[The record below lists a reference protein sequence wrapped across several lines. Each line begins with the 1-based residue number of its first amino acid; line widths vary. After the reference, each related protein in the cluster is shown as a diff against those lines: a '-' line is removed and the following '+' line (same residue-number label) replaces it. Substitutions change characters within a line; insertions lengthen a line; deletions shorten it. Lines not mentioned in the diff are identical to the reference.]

1 MTSFSRTA
9 SRLAIVAAL
18 ATFGAAARGADLPS
32 VITIGGPAEGSS
44 GYLIATG
51 YSTAITK
58 YTSIKKVIIQPF
70 AGAEAWPSRMQTGE
84 VNFGQHCGFKQ
95 VMEAYTGTG
104 VFKSMGRLKNVRNVA
119 TAYGIPYSFHAV
131 DPAIKQIADLKGR
144 TVFVQPSHTDL
155 YNATKTIL
163 QTAGLTLGKD
173 VKAIPFRSPTE
184 PIQGLLTGRGDA
196 MVYAAIPGLT
206 EVQQGKGLHT
216 LPITDEMFHKVDAVD
231 PIWGQ
236 TVIKAGTGPTKPAVD
251 TPVLELECGMAAGA
265 QTSADTVYAVMKAL
279 YDHHD
284 EWASVHP
291 QAKQWT
297 LQRATQINV
306 APYHEGAVRFY
317 KEKGIWT
324 AALEAQQ
331 KKLLAE

>member
-1 MTSFSRTA
+1 M
-9 SRLAIVAAL
+9 
-18 ATFGAAARGADLPS
+18 
-32 VITIGGPAEGSS
+32 
-44 GYLIATG
+44 ATG
-51 YSTAITK
+51 YSAVITK
-58 YTSIKKVIIQPF
+58 YTKIRKVIIQPF
-70 AGAEAWPSRMQTGE
+70 AGAEAWPSRMQSGE

-104 VFKSMGRLKNVRNVA
+104 VFKPMGRLKNVRNVA

-131 DPAIKQIADLKGR
+131 DPKIKQIADLKGR

-155 YNATKTIL
+155 YTATRTIL

-184 PIQGLLTGRGDA
+184 ATQGLLTGRGDA
-196 MVYAAIPGLT
+196 MVYATIPGLT

-216 LPITDEMFHKVDAVD
+216 LPITDAMFQKVSAVD

-236 TVIKAGTGPTKPAVD
+236 TVIKAGTGPTKPAAD
-251 TPVLELECGMAAGA
+251 TPVLELECGLAAGA
-265 QTSADTVYAVMKAL
+265 QTSADTVYAVMQAL

-291 QAKQWT
+291 LAKQWT
-297 LQRATQINV
+297 LKKATQINV

-317 KEKGIWT
+317 KEKGVWT
-324 AALEAQQ
+324 AALEAKQ

>member
-1 MTSFSRTA
+1 MSRFSGTTSLIA
-9 SRLAIVAAL
+9 LAIAFAVG
-18 ATFGAAARGADLPS
+18 GAARAADVPS
-32 VITIGGPAEGSS
+32 VITIGGPSEGSS
-44 GYLIATG
+44 GYLMATG
-51 YSTAITK
+51 YSAVITK
-58 YTSIKKVIIQPF
+58 YTGIKKVIIQPF

-104 VFKSMGRLKNVRNVA
+104 VFKPMGRLKNVRNMA

-131 DPAIKQIADLKGR
+131 GDGIKQIADLKGR

-155 YNATKTIL
+155 YTATKIIL

-173 VKAIPFRSPTE
+173 VKGIPFRSPTE
-184 PIQGLLTGRGDA
+184 ATQGLLTGRGDA
-196 MVYAAIPGLT
+196 LIYAAIPGLT
-206 EVQQGKGLHT
+206 EVQQAKGLHT
-216 LPITDEMFHKVDAVD
+216 LPITDAMFKKVDAVD

-236 TVIKAGTGPTKPAVD
+236 TVIKAGTGPTKPAAD
-251 TPVLELECGMAAGA
+251 TQVLELECGIAAGA
-265 QTSADTVYAVMKAL
+265 QTSVETVYEVMKAL

-284 EWASVHP
+284 EWVSVHP
-291 QAKQWT
+291 LAKQWT
-297 LQRATQINV
+297 LKKATQINV
-306 APYHEGAVRFY
+306 APYHEGAVKFY
-317 KEKGIWT
+317 KEKGVWT